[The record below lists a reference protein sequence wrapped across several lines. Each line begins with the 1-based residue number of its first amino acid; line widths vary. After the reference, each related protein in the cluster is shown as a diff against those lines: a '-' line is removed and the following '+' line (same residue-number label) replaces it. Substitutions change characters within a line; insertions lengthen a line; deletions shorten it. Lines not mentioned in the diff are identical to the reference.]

1 MLRLSQEL
9 IKLGDELGRELKE
22 DTDLYGHA
30 CGDLLLQRFAYSLDL
45 PDDTKLEVE
54 TDRGVTKL
62 IHISRVRKILAGSPP
77 LKLSEGTIGKREAAI
92 ALLKMKTHRE

>member
-1 MLRLSQEL
+1 MIRLSQEL
-9 IKLGDELGRELKE
+9 MKLGDELGRELKE
-22 DTDLYGHA
+22 YSNRYGHT
-30 CGDLLLQRFAYSLDL
+30 CGDLLLQHFAYSLDL

-62 IHISRVRKILAGSPP
+62 IHISRVRKILAGSHP

>member
-9 IKLGDELGRELKE
+9 IKLGNELSRELKE
-22 DTDLYGHA
+22 CSDRYGHA
-30 CGDLLLQRFAYSLDL
+30 CGDILLQHFARSLDL

-62 IHISRVRKILAGSPP
+62 MHLSRVRKILAGSPP
-77 LKLSEGTIGKREAAI
+77 IELTEGTIGKREAAI
-92 ALLKMKTHRE
+92 ALLMMKTHRE